1 MEKFPPLQELHFERA
16 DLKLLPTSGIF
27 TAAGLGFTLSLLFF
41 MDQNISAAMVNA
53 PQNKL
58 KKGCAYHLDLLVV
71 GILNAFLTIFGLP
84 MMHGVL
90 PHSPLHVR
98 SLADIEE
105 RVEEGH
111 VTEAIENV
119 RENRVTGIVSHFL
132 ILATLLLIPLPVA
145 YIPRAVL
152 NGLFLYMA
160 VTSLEGLQIFER
172 ILLLFTE
179 QVSYHP

>member
-1 MEKFPPLQELHFERA
+1 MEKFPPLQEIRFEKA
-16 DLKLLPTSGIF
+16 KLELLSLSGIL

-71 GILNAFLTIFGLP
+71 GILNAFLTLFGLP

-98 SLADIEE
+98 SLADIEQ

-111 VTEAIENV
+111 VTEVIENV
-119 RENRVTGIVSHFL
+119 RENRVTGIVSHLL
-132 ILATLLLIPLPVA
+132 ILTTLLLIPLPIA

-179 QVSYHP
+179 QVS